1 MCCKPGQGLPLQA
14 LRTQQVG
21 FPAGWLHVRLT
32 SSAWTC
38 LNCNSF
44 IMTNT
49 GRGGEMRAAHGR
61 RGWPELVGKTYAEAE
76 AAIKE
81 VAPDIKKVVRVPMGS
96 MVTQD
101 YREVRVRALAGQHST
116 AGAC

>member
-1 MCCKPGQGLPLQA
+1 
-14 LRTQQVG
+14 
-21 FPAGWLHVRLT
+21 
-32 SSAWTC
+32 
-38 LNCNSF
+38 
-44 IMTNT
+44 MTNT

-116 AGAC
+116 AGACWTCTQLAWAGAAILTMACNRDDLGIPAAL